1 MKAHFYDTLN
11 IGVVQLGDII
21 YYLSLTALGLFVGTS
36 AVEMRR
42 WR

>member
-1 MKAHFYDTLN
+1 MKTHFYDTLN
-11 IGVVQLGDII
+11 TGVIQLGDIVYFI
-21 YYLSLTALGLFVGTS
+21 SLTVLGLFTGTA